1 MDVVHKLKIIKR
13 KGFEKSKQPYGTLYI
28 KDNILDINI
37 QLYIFLFFFLHCGI
51 IMCNYKNIISI
62 ANDTNKFTF
71 NIKF

>member
-13 KGFEKSKQPYGTLYI
+13 KGFEKSKQPYGTSYI
-28 KDNILDINI
+28 KDNILYINI
-37 QLYIFLFFFLHCGI
+37 QLYCFFVLFHCGI